1 MEKKRSF
8 KQLEKSFVTCNE
20 FNKFCKN
27 LTEEYANSEA
37 QFARSYFTENYNIS
51 VDCYYKVLE
60 YAVVTNLV
68 EDITV
73 TKMMNKAVSNQN
85 LHQNGAGGSSIAK
98 YARMYT
104 KRCQYIAITFTDKE
118 IKRMALDFGD
128 NPDISK
134 ADLAASYGIA
144 RKVLELLLVRAIEE
158 NIVDDKTVDAIERR
172 SIKNAKPE
180 NVQMTK
186 DYFAALRKKR
196 EANQKGITLE

>member
-8 KQLEKSFVTCNE
+8 TQLKKSMNCSE
-20 FNKFCKN
+20 FNNFCKK
-27 LTEEYANSEA
+27 LTKEYANSEA
-37 QFARSYFTENYNIS
+37 QFARTYFTQHYNIS

-68 EDITV
+68 EDVIV
-73 TKMMNKAVSNQN
+73 NKMMDKAVKNQSVHN
-85 LHQNGAGGSSIAK
+85 ESAGASSIIK
-98 YARMYT
+98 YARMYDQ
-104 KRCQYIAITFTDKE
+104 RCKFIANSFIDKE
-118 IKRMALDFGD
+118 IKTMAIDFGD

-134 ADLAASYGIA
+134 ADLAASYGIV
-144 RKVLELLLVRAIEE
+144 RKVLELVLVRAIEE
-158 NIVDDKTVDAIERR
+158 NIADDKTVDAIERR

-196 EANQKGITLE
+196 EANKQGITLE